1 MRRPRVE
8 RLTALLLVIA
18 VLAGCAPRR
27 DDTSDGECGT
37 LPAGFAAKDVAV
49 GGATMHAAVGGA
61 GPAVVLLH
69 GFPETSYT
77 WRGVMA
83 ALAKTHR
90 VIVPDLLG
98 VGCSS
103 LAPRYDADSMARA
116 LHEVVEAE
124 GVARVAVVGHDT
136 GGWVAYSYARQYR
149 DQVTHLIL
157 SGAAIPGFGLE
168 ELLDFR
174 THGAGLA
181 HLAFFQ
187 QPEVPEMLIAGRERM
202 YFGEFITSDAM
213 DQSGVIDVYARSYA
227 RPGRLTAALGQYRA
241 IYDDATNNRRGAG
254 GLLDMPTTALSG
266 PGGVALSADALR
278 RVARNVTET
287 AIDGAGHY
295 VQEDKPSEVAAA
307 LARFVR

>member
-8 RLTALLLVIA
+8 RLTALLLVVA
-18 VLAGCAPRR
+18 AFAGCAPRP

-37 LPAGFAAKDVAV
+37 LPEGFTATDVDV
-49 GGATMHAAVGGA
+49 DGATMHAAVGGA

-83 ALAKTHR
+83 ALAGIHR

-103 LAPRYDADSMARA
+103 LAPRYGADSMARA
-116 LHEVVEAE
+116 VHEVVRAE

-136 GGWVAYSYARQYR
+136 GGWVAYAYARQYR
-149 DQVTHLIL
+149 NQVSHLIL
-157 SGAAIPGFGLE
+157 SGTAIPGFGLE

-174 THGAGLA
+174 TPSKGLP

-187 QPEVPEMLIAGRERM
+187 QPEAPEMLIAGRERE
-202 YFGEFITSDAM
+202 YFSGFVTSDAM
-213 DQSGVIDVYARSYA
+213 HQSGVIDVYARSYA

-254 GLLDMPTTALSG
+254 GLLDMPTMALSG
-266 PGGVALSADALR
+266 SGGVALSADALR

-287 AIDGAGHY
+287 AIPGAGHY
-295 VQEDKPSEVAAA
+295 VQEDRPSEVAAA
-307 LARFVR
+307 LARFIR